1 LHRSEGSED
10 QSDAPTPLVF
20 SELLILAGVK
30 QLFLASFNG
39 GAARTR
45 VQRRMTSTA
54 KITMA
59 ISRNTTD
66 LSEELSSPKKKR
78 MTARVLAAMA
88 ARRRGVLKRWVVFG
102 RPFTGVQ
109 KQRAE
114 LSLRFCR

>member
-1 LHRSEGSED
+1 M
-10 QSDAPTPLVF
+10 
-20 SELLILAGVK
+20 LAGVK
-30 QLFLASFNG
+30 QLILASFNG

-45 VQRRMTSTA
+45 AQRRMTSTA

-66 LSEELSSPKKKR
+66 SIRRTKFAQEKTDDSQSAGCDGRK
-78 MTARVLAAMA
+78 A
-88 ARRRGVLKRWVVFG
+88 ARCSKALGRFG

-109 KQRAE
+109 KQRVE